1 MKPQIDK
8 EILELIEQQP
18 DITNKEIGR
27 ILSLPEHIIKDML
40 GKISDTR
47 QKILIVDDELD
58 ALIALKR
65 ALEADNYI
73 VVEAS
78 DGLNA
83 IEKVKAENPDIVLLD
98 LMMPEIDGIE
108 VCKRLKSDPKYEHIP
123 IIMLTAKGDI
133 TDKIEGIEIGADDYV
148 TKPFNLNELK
158 ARIKMVLRRGD
169 T

>member
-40 GKISDTR
+40 EKVSDTR

-65 ALEADNYI
+65 ALEADNYN

-83 IEKVKAENPDIVLLD
+83 IEKVKAENPDIILLD

-108 VCKRLKSDPKYEHIP
+108 VCKRLKSDSKYEHIP